1 MNARGALHAGD
12 RTPLLDA
19 RATPPTGAT
28 PTGTAIN
35 NNNSYAHAPR
45 TRTRES
51 TRVDLRRLGAIGL
64 VLFCLA
70 TAVGLVRVITVSNQV
85 LAALQQLPAAHRS
98 ASTVAAVTGDTSPW
112 IMGGGANRTQG
123 SAARV
128 LVVYSNGTH
137 MSKLADAVEQG
148 VRSVIT
154 NNTSSLRVRTIDNA
168 NFTEDVLWAD
178 AVILGSHVINANVEP
193 KVRGAHVH
201 TFVLVTTVI
210 TTALW
215 WCSSLY
221 VYAVYYV

>member
-19 RATPPTGAT
+19 RGTAATGAT
-28 PTGTAIN
+28 PTGAANNIN
-35 NNNSYAHAPR
+35 SSYTHAPRAR

-70 TAVGLVRVITVSNQV
+70 TAVGLVRVIAVSNQV
-85 LAALQQLPAAHRS
+85 LAVLQQLPVAHHS
-98 ASTVAAVTGDTSPW
+98 ASTVAAVAGDTSPW
-112 IMGGGANRTQG
+112 IVGGGANSTEG

-137 MSKLADAVEQG
+137 LSKLADAVGQG
-148 VRSVIT
+148 VRSVT
-154 NNTSSLRVRTIDNA
+154 ANDTSSLRVRTVDNA

-178 AVILGSHVINANVEP
+178 AIILGSHVINANVEP
-193 KVRGAHVH
+193 KVR
-201 TFVLVTTVI
+201 
-210 TTALW
+210 
-215 WCSSLY
+215 
-221 VYAVYYV
+221 YA